1 MASTITSLGVASGND
16 FSSIVEQLVKLKKS
30 QVTRQTTARSNAN
43 TIELSGVSTLKSALS
58 SFQSKVTA
66 ITDDSQAFKSHKIST
81 TQSSSANVFSLSAD
95 SDISNTSFDLAVT
108 QLAKTEKNTRVYSGA
123 DGFNNK
129 LEAGT
134 LTFDLGKS
142 DSGKEQT
149 FTVEVKDGDTI
160 ETLRK
165 RINKNDYGVT
175 ASLVQGKDKDG
186 NSVYSLAISGGKT
199 GDSATQMTVTASP
212 SDTSGTKEGY
222 DSLSLFAIDSSS
234 YATDTSK
241 GWVHQA
247 SQDAV
252 VNVDGQEVRSSTNSF
267 ENGQIA
273 GLKLTV
279 NQLSEGASD
288 NDTNVVEVNGK
299 KLKTYTVTVS
309 DDSDSSADK
318 MQSFVAAY
326 NTMVTQLANL
336 SKSNTYT
343 DGVSNEDGG
352 DLAGDASVSMIKN
365 QLQNMITRNSST
377 EDGMTIF
384 DMGIKFNKDG
394 TLSFYSSDFKKAM
407 EKSPNAVNNL
417 LAGDNGVLTKMDK
430 FLDDY
435 TQSSGILDQRT
446 DRLNQVKDDIAA
458 QQERDTQT
466 LEAYETMI
474 TKKYSNIDQL
484 MAGYSSSLSNLTS
497 VLSSIKTSS
506 SSSK

>member
-1 MASTITSLGVASGND
+1 
-16 FSSIVEQLVKLKKS
+16 
-30 QVTRQTTARSNAN
+30 
-43 TIELSGVSTLKSALS
+43 
-58 SFQSKVTA
+58 
-66 ITDDSQAFKSHKIST
+66 
-81 TQSSSANVFSLSAD
+81 
-95 SDISNTSFDLAVT
+95 
-108 QLAKTEKNTRVYSGA
+108 
-123 DGFNNK
+123 
-129 LEAGT
+129 
-134 LTFDLGKS
+134 
-142 DSGKEQT
+142 
-149 FTVEVKDGDTI
+149 
-160 ETLRK
+160 
-165 RINKNDYGVT
+165 
-175 ASLVQGKDKDG
+175 
-186 NSVYSLAISGGKT
+186 
-199 GDSATQMTVTASP
+199 
-212 SDTSGTKEGY
+212 
-222 DSLSLFAIDSSS
+222 
-234 YATDTSK
+234 
-241 GWVHQA
+241 
-247 SQDAV
+247 
-252 VNVDGQEVRSSTNSF
+252 
-267 ENGQIA
+267 
-273 GLKLTV
+273 
-279 NQLSEGASD
+279 
-288 NDTNVVEVNGK
+288 
-299 KLKTYTVTVS
+299 
-309 DDSDSSADK
+309 

-466 LEAYETMI
+466 LEAYEAMV
-474 TKKYSNIDQL
+474 TKKYSNLDQL

>member
-1 MASTITSLGVASGND
+1 MASSITSLGVASGND

-108 QLAKTEKNTRVYSGA
+108 QLAKTEKNTREFSGA

-134 LTFDLGKS
+134 LTFNLGKS

-175 ASLVQGKDKDG
+175 ASLVQGKKKDKDG
-186 NSVYSLAISGGKT
+186 NSVCVYSLAISGGKT
-199 GDSATQMTVTASP
+199 GDSATPMTVTASP

-234 YATDTSK
+234 K
-241 GWVHQA
+241 GWVHQK

-252 VNVDGQEVRSSTNSF
+252 VYVDGQEVHSSTNSF

-279 NQLSEGASD
+279 NRLSEGASD
-288 NDTNVVEVNGK
+288 NDTNVFDISGK

-309 DDSDSSADK
+309 DDSDTSADK

-474 TKKYSNIDQL
+474 TKKYSNLDQL

>member
-134 LTFDLGKS
+134 LTFNLGKS

-175 ASLVQGKDKDG
+175 ASLVQGKEKDKDG
-186 NSVYSLAISGGKT
+186 NSVCVYSLAISGGKT
-199 GDSATQMTVTASP
+199 GDSDTQMTVTASP

-234 YATDTSK
+234 K
-241 GWVHQA
+241 GWVRQK
-247 SQDAV
+247 SQDAIV
-252 VNVDGQEVRSSTNSF
+252 YVDGHEVRSSTNSF

-288 NDTNVVEVNGK
+288 NDTNVFDVDGK

-309 DDSDSSADK
+309 DDSDTSADK

-474 TKKYSNIDQL
+474 TKKYSNLDQL